1 MTMQSRSFAPIRHPF
16 SPHPFSLHTFSRP
29 RAKLAVLAV
38 GLLLAS
44 CTSGPFAEDEARPER
59 IPIDEQSLDREETPA
74 LTSVPMEPPSVTP
87 LEERQA
93 LQQQLRED
101 RARARTEVAAQQ
113 GAAGGDA
120 QGDISGDALG
130 QLAAVI
136 QFAYGS
142 AALDSQDQEI
152 LAEVARAQQDR
163 RARLLVVGH
172 SSAGNEQ
179 GDAQAEANLKM
190 SERRANAV
198 AEGLRSVGVAPEDLH
213 VQALGD
219 RDLQYQETDATGEA
233 GNRRVEIFLM

>member
-1 MTMQSRSFAPIRHPF
+1 MTMHSRFPLSARA
-16 SPHPFSLHTFSRP
+16 TFSRTGA
-29 RAKLAVLAV
+29 RLAVLAA
-38 GLLLAS
+38 GILLAS
-44 CTSGPFAEDEARPER
+44 CTSGPFAENETRPER
-59 IPIDEQSLDREETPA
+59 IPIDEQSLEGEEAPA
-74 LTSVPMEPPSVTP
+74 LTSVPTEPPSVTP

-93 LQQQLRED
+93 LQQQLRTD
-101 RARARTEVAAQQ
+101 RARARAEVAAQQ
-113 GAAGGDA
+113 EAARGDL
-120 QGDISGDALG
+120 QGDS
-130 QLAAVI
+130 QRELAAVI

-142 AALDSQDQEI
+142 AGLDARDQEI
-152 LAEVARAQQDR
+152 LEQVARVRQERGAG
-163 RARLLVVGH
+163 LLIVGH
-172 SSAGNEQ
+172 SSIGDDPGDDR